1 MPTSGSGPDTGS
13 PAADDPVGKDTL
25 KRDARAVVG
34 EAQSVVDEVKS
45 EASAQIEQLAGQAKE
60 QLSQAS
66 DKVRGIASDQKDLL
80 ADQVGGVAQ
89 ALERVASDLQS
100 SNDPSAQYARMIAD
114 NAEYQIQASPDMV
127 AYVAKAD
134 GKTHWYF
141 ANFKGLKKGD
151 ATVPNA
157 VKNILITAPATAG
170 ATLHF
175 VPFLG
180 AEESI
185 SGTQDHGHV
194 KFVIPAI
201 GRAAIAWT
209 DH

>member
-1 MPTSGSGPDTGS
+1 MEMSMPTSGSGPDNGS

-114 NAEYQIQASPDMV
+114 NAERLSSSIRDNSVDQLMGMAQDFGRRQPAAFIGAAALLGFAASRFLMASASRPAQPQTEQPRVGDDAPLPASQPDL
-127 AYVAKAD
+127 YVSD
-134 GKTHWYF
+134 V
-141 ANFKGLKKGD
+141 D
-151 ATVPNA
+151 R
-157 VKNILITAPATAG
+157 
-170 ATLHF
+170 
-175 VPFLG
+175 
-180 AEESI
+180 
-185 SGTQDHGHV
+185 
-194 KFVIPAI
+194 
-201 GRAAIAWT
+201 GRL
-209 DH
+209 